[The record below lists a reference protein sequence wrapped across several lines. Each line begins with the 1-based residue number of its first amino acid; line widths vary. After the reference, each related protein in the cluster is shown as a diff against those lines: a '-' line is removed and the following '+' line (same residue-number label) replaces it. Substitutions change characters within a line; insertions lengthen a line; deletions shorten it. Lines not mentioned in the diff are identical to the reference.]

1 MKKEICHQMNIAVI
15 AFQPPSPRETFHL
28 YICNLKT
35 EICHT
40 VLPSYSVMIVLQ
52 LCWQSQKKE
61 VWDPDPVIRCRALRG
76 EGEGGV
82 R

>member
-1 MKKEICHQMNIAVI
+1 MDRAGGAELSLRSHHGEKKEICHQMNI
-15 AFQPPSPRETFHL
+15 
-28 YICNLKT
+28 LKT